1 VPRPPGPG
9 DQETGWDPW
18 GLRHPPAG
26 KRSDGVVAAL
36 TCAQSTVGTL
46 GINLVVYLDERMSP
60 RMNEEDMCGTQ
71 AAASLTQWAPGT
83 FLSDASVDLPYLSLG
98 AAARRATASRPT
110 ATGRSSALSRSPTVN
125 ARCARREVVA
135 AGVNFWVVV
144 LMVVAGRFM
153 PSRRRRGGV
162 LSACCQSRPVVARS
176 STQGRLR
183 SRTGGVVTSLG
194 SQTVCIAIRPHAGSL
209 VAAPSRRQT
218 LAATAGVLDSRFRL
232 LTLAGPDDVAQPRS
246 SLLCGRRAR

>member
-153 PSRRRRGGV
+153 PSRRRRGGAQNAAQDAERSG
-162 LSACCQSRPVVARS
+162 LTSAQA
-176 STQGRLR
+176 GRM
-183 SRTGGVVTSLG
+183 
-194 SQTVCIAIRPHAGSL
+194 GSL
-209 VAAPSRRQT
+209 PGTCEEMVAT
-218 LAATAGVLDSRFRL
+218 
-232 LTLAGPDDVAQPRS
+232 
-246 SLLCGRRAR
+246 